1 MKIVSV
7 YIWVIVVS
15 LIIGG
20 CSSGGGGSSY
30 RVGYDFSQVDR
41 IAIVAV
47 EGAIRNEPAKN
58 QIAQFFAMELLKK
71 GYAPV
76 GRAQVKTLLREQEF
90 LSIDP
95 ATAEGATQAGQILKV
110 PVVLLVSIPY
120 FGEQISMTAVM
131 LDVEDGSFLW
141 IGSGS
146 GRTGGSGG
154 GGAIA
159 TILGTEAEADTVT
172 GGEDAQVFGG
182 IIGGQLA
189 TAGQAL
195 TPSEANSI
203 QTVVRRICRSL
214 PPRAGQKKVKRWF

>member
-7 YIWVIVVS
+7 SLWVIIVL

-20 CSSGGGGSSY
+20 CSSRVGESSY
-30 RVGYDFSQVDR
+30 RVGYDFSQVDK

-47 EGAIRNEPAKN
+47 EGAIKNEPAKN
-58 QIAQFFAMELLKK
+58 QIAQFYAMELLKK

-76 GRAQVKTLLREQEF
+76 GRAQVKTLLAKQE

-95 ATAEGATQAGQILKV
+95 STTEGATQAGQILKV

-146 GRTGGSGG
+146 GRTGGGG
-154 GGAIA
+154 GGAGA
-159 TILGTEAEADTVT
+159 LSTILGTEAEAGTVT
-172 GGEDAQVFGG
+172 GGETEQALAG
-182 IIGGQLA
+182 ILGGQLGA
-189 TAGQAL
+189 AGQAL
-195 TPSEANSI
+195 TPSEANNV
-203 QTVVRRICRSL
+203 QTVVRRICQSL
-214 PPRAGQKKVKRWF
+214 PPRASQKKVKHWF

>member
-7 YIWVIVVS
+7 YIWLIVVL

-20 CSSGGGGSSY
+20 CSSGVGGSSY
-30 RVGYDFSQVDR
+30 RVGYDFSQVDKV
-41 IAIVAV
+41 AIVAV
-47 EGAIRNEPAKN
+47 EGAVRNESAKN
-58 QIAQFFAMELLKK
+58 QIAQFFAIELLKR

-90 LSIDP
+90 SLIDP
-95 ATAEGATQAGQILKV
+95 TTAEGATQAGQILKV

-131 LDVEDGSFLW
+131 LDVEDSSFLW

-146 GRTGGSGG
+146 GRTGGSG
-154 GGAIA
+154 ALS
-159 TILGTEAEADTVT
+159 TILGTDAEAGAVT
-172 GGEDAQVFGG
+172 GEDAQVLGG
-182 IIGGQLA
+182 ILGGQLGA
-189 TAGQAL
+189 AGQAL

-203 QTVVRRICRSL
+203 QTVIKRICQSL
-214 PPRAGQKKVKRWF
+214 PPRAGQKKGKRWF

>member
-1 MKIVSV
+1 MKNVSV
-7 YIWVIVVS
+7 YIWLIVVL

-20 CSSGGGGSSY
+20 CSSGGAGGGSSY
-30 RVGYDFSQVDR
+30 RVGYDFSQVDKV
-41 IAIVAV
+41 AIVAV
-47 EGAIRNEPAKN
+47 EGAVRNEPAKN
-58 QIAQFFAMELLKK
+58 QIAKFFAMELLKK

-95 ATAEGATQAGQILKV
+95 TTGEGATQAGQILKV

-146 GRTGGSGG
+146 GRTGG
-154 GGAIA
+154 GGALS
-159 TILGTEAEADTVT
+159 TILGTDAEAGTVT
-172 GGEDAQVFGG
+172 GGESEQALGG
-182 IIGGQLA
+182 IIGGQL
-189 TAGQAL
+189 TPAGQAL
-195 TPSEANSI
+195 TPSEANNV

-214 PPRAGQKKVKRWF
+214 PPRAGQKKTKRWF